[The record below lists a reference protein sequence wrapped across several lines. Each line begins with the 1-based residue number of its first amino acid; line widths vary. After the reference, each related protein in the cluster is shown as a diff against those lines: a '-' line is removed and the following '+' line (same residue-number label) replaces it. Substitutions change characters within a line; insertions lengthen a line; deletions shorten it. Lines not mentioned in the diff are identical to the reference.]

1 MFDAAKSCHNNFLD
15 IVYKPVVVNL
25 VEVNNTA
32 IIFSMFGLIDFR
44 FIFNHFC
51 LKNFLILFLSE
62 KMLKSVN
69 SFFVSKLPYFV
80 KYHLELLWSYI
91 LTQKF
96 IQRFILFLSFS
107 KNAETN
113 TEF

>member
-1 MFDAAKSCHNNFLD
+1 MFDADKFGRNNFLE

-32 IIFSMFGLIDFR
+32 IIISMFGLIDFR
-44 FIFNHFC
+44 FIFNHFDF
-51 LKNFLILFLSE
+51 KNFFILFLSE

-96 IQRFILFLSFS
+96 IQRFLFF
-107 KNAETN
+107 
-113 TEF
+113 